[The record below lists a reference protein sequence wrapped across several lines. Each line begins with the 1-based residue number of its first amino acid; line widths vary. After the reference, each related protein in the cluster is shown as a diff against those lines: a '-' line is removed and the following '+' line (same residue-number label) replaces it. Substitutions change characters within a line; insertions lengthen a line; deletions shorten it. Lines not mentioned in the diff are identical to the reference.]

1 MLPRCRQPKRKGRTK
16 TWIMRTINHSYKEN
30 FSFNPDA
37 HPLQQLHLFNISPSS
52 VFLPADYRR
61 FQEQNNGNRFW
72 LWLGFKRCKT
82 TASTQRP
89 RQIDFGLIQ
98 KSISIAVLSVK
109 RNVELLMDEAMNK
122 FFIKKMNFLFF
133 LPPRRPCALE
143 FTFFPYMKTL
153 FHVLGKGAAP
163 VGVGGIEQWMAHL
176 IEWGWLLPYICLI
189 DCIRN
194 QASCGG
200 RCVPICLEDYAL
212 CVQNKTAEMAGK

>member
-16 TWIMRTINHSYKEN
+16 TWITRTINHSYKEN

-82 TASTQRP
+82 TASTQRL

-122 FFIKKMNFLFF
+122 FFMKKMNFCFPSLAAALVHWSLHSSVTRKHYFTCWEKVQ
-133 LPPRRPCALE
+133 RR
-143 FTFFPYMKTL
+143 
-153 FHVLGKGAAP
+153 V
-163 VGVGGIEQWMAHL
+163 VGGEKS
-176 IEWGWLLPYICLI
+176 
-189 DCIRN
+189 R
-194 QASCGG
+194 
-200 RCVPICLEDYAL
+200 
-212 CVQNKTAEMAGK
+212 